1 MRILLRLYPATWRAR
16 YEEEFLAVL
25 EERPLSP
32 FDWHRGRVPGV
43 ETGERHRRLNAT
55 S

>member
-32 FDWHRGRVPGV
+32 FDWHRGRGDRRAASSA
-43 ETGERHRRLNAT
+43 ERHLLIG
-55 S
+55 